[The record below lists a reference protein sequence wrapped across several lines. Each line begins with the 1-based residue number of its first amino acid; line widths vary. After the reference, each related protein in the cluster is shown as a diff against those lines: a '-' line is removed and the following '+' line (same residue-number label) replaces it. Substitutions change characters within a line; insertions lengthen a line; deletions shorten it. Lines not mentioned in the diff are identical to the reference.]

1 MIRRTKRVRGL
12 QLVGVALVASL
23 ALAACGGDDDDA
35 GSGGGGGGG
44 GGEDI
49 AISLITKDSTNP
61 FFVAMQEGAKDAAD
75 AEGSVICTVTV
86 MTGGGEAREVR
97 AIGQHACAAIDRAV
111 SLIRQS
117 HPVASGPVL
126 PRRSPDTAG
135 KRVIDRRRSRSFQ
148 GERSVTIRPDE
159 QGGRYD
165 EGGP

>member
-1 MIRRTKRVRGL
+1 MRLIVVDEHHHFSQQTHAYAEYRAFSGLAGTDDRARAVTVTLERRH
-12 QLVGVALVASL
+12 
-23 ALAACGGDDDDA
+23 
-35 GSGGGGGGG
+35 
-44 GGEDI
+44 
-49 AISLITKDSTNP
+49 
-61 FFVAMQEGAKDAAD
+61 AAD